1 MLSDTQPIRGKIE
14 ITFIL
19 PYEKLKDIVHEVLHE
34 HPYRDVIR
42 MNVYLTDSHR
52 PKAAQLD
59 VASDVIIAR
68 GITVPLLKKHG
79 PRVPVIE
86 MSVTGYDVIKA
97 VAECLRLFQPGKI
110 ACIGSANMIEGFQG
124 ISVREIMAVDFACY
138 SLEKEEEAEPLVRRV
153 VSGGYEALI
162 GGLLVKRTAD
172 RLGFPC
178 VLIETGKEAVRQ
190 VLNEAIRTVLVVRSE
205 REQAERFKAIM
216 EYSYEGIIAIDQ
228 DGRVTVFNRSAQKL
242 TGRPATGIVGRHID
256 AVLPGLG
263 LSKVLASGRE
273 ELGGLCKLSE
283 TLLAVNCIPI
293 LLDSAVL
300 GAIATF
306 QTATNI
312 QEMEGAIRNKIHAK
326 GLVAKYR
333 FETIIGTGRAISDTI
348 HTAREYSKVESNVL
362 LIGETGT
369 GKELFA
375 QSIHNLSGRRGGPFV
390 AVNCAAIPEQL
401 LESELFGYA
410 EGAFTGAVRGGKQG
424 LFELAHNG
432 TIFLDEISEL
442 SLSLQGRLLRVLQ
455 EKEIMRLGADRI
467 IPVDVRIIS
476 ATNRN
481 LKQMV
486 DQGLFR
492 RDLFY
497 RLDVLRIF
505 LPPLRG
511 RKEDLPLLI
520 EYFIRKKNLTFGKNL
535 AVINPAAMSMLTEYE
550 WPGNVRELEN
560 ICERL
565 VILSPGEEVGPDVVE
580 KALFE
585 DGYFPDD
592 CLPDRWTRPERSLA
606 QAQGERG
613 RRDPVGPGRKRQQQ
627 DRSRPAARYPQ
638 GDPVAQAQTLS
649 SRTIARCN
657 AWRVLR

>member
-1 MLSDTQPIRGKIE
+1 MLTDAQPIRGKIE

-19 PYEKLKDIVHEVLHE
+19 PYERLKDIVHEVLDE
-34 HPYRDVIR
+34 HPYRDVIK
-42 MNVYLTDSHR
+42 MDVYLTDAHR
-52 PKAAQLD
+52 PKAAQLR
-59 VASDVIIAR
+59 VSSDVVIAR
-68 GITVPLLKKHG
+68 GITVPLLKQHG

-97 VAECLRLFQPGKI
+97 VGECVKRFNPGKV
-110 ACIGSANMIEGFQG
+110 ACVGAANMIEGVQG
-124 ISVREIMAVDFACY
+124 ISVKEIMGIDFECY
-138 SLEKEEEAEPLVRRV
+138 SLEREEDAEPLVRAV
-153 VSGGYEALI
+153 MGGGCGAII

-178 VLIETGKEAVRQ
+178 VLIESGKEAVRQ

-205 REQAERFKAIM
+205 REQAERFKTIM
-216 EYSYEGIIAIDQ
+216 EHSYEGIIAIDQ
-228 DGRVTVFNRSAQKL
+228 DGLVTVFNRSAQKL
-242 TGRPATGIVGRHID
+242 TGRTAGDIIGHHID
-256 AVLPGLG
+256 TVLPDLG
-263 LSKVLASGRE
+263 LSKALAGGRE
-273 ELGGLCKLSE
+273 ELGGLCKLNE
-283 TLLAVNCIPI
+283 TLMAVNCIPI
-293 LLDSAVL
+293 LLDAAVL

-312 QEMEGAIRNKIHAK
+312 QEMEGQIRNKIHAK
-326 GLVAKYR
+326 GLFAKYR
-333 FETIIGTGRAISDTI
+333 FETIIGKSRAITDTI

-375 QSIHNLSGRRGGPFV
+375 QSIHNLSGRGGGPFV

-410 EGAFTGAVRGGKQG
+410 EGAFTGAVRGGKPG
-424 LFELAHNG
+424 LFELAHKG

-442 SLSLQGRLLRVLQ
+442 SPALQGRLLRVLQ

-486 DQGLFR
+486 DSGIFR
-492 RDLFY
+492 RDLLY

-505 LPPLRG
+505 LPPLRR

-520 EYFIRKKNLTFGKNL
+520 EYFLRQKNYKFGKNL
-535 AVINPAAMSMLTEYE
+535 TVISPAALKTLTEYD
-550 WPGNVRELEN
+550 WPGNIRELEN

-565 VILSPGEEVGPDVVE
+565 VILSAGAEAGPAEVQ

-585 DGYFPDD
+585 DDYFSDAVARTVPPAGDSPRKLRD
-592 CLPDRWTRPERSLA
+592 SEMDAILA
-606 QAQGERG
+606 ALAECGNNRTE
-613 RRDPVGPGRKRQQQ
+613 
-627 DRSRPAARYPQ
+627 AARLL
-638 GDPVAQAQTLS
+638 GIHKATL
-649 SRTIARCN
+649 
-657 AWRVLR
+657 WRKLKRHGIEL